1 MNLSSSVVSVNL
13 IDAIGMVVLA
23 ERDGRCL
30 LIYVGTEFQRL
41 GHSETR
47 AMPGRTGVSTEYC
60 RIANGTWPYAGSWA
74 LGT

>member
-1 MNLSSSVVSVNL
+1 MVSVIL

-23 ERDGRCL
+23 ERDGRCF